1 MPDDRF
7 SPHAELQALSDN
19 VLLARLRPL
28 PRGRA
33 EREAI
38 CEILLSRYAGLV
50 RSCVWPYRHSPEPAE
65 DLLQVGYLGLL
76 KAINGFDP
84 ACGDSLAAYAQP
96 CISGEIKRHFRDR
109 RWQIRVRRQDQELL
123 LELRAAEEMLTQQLG
138 RTPEDREL
146 ARHLSVAEDDVR
158 QARQA
163 HQAFTTHSLDAPLSS
178 SDDPGLLADILGDDD
193 PDLAHVTD
201 IEAVRVHLDE
211 LPEREQRILVWRF
224 YGNLTQSQIG
234 DRLGLSQMHVSRLL
248 ERALTYLRGQIT
260 ESSSSA

>member
-19 VLLARLRPL
+19 ALLARLRPL

-84 ACGDSLAAYAQP
+84 ACGDSLAAYAAP
-96 CISGEIKRHFRDR
+96 CISGRSKGY
-109 RWQIRVRRQDQELL
+109 VRPS
-123 LELRAAEEMLTQQLG
+123 AEG
-138 RTPEDREL
+138 RT
-146 ARHLSVAEDDVR
+146 HG
-158 QARQA
+158 
-163 HQAFTTHSLDAPLSS
+163 T
-178 SDDPGLLADILGDDD
+178 
-193 PDLAHVTD
+193 
-201 IEAVRVHLDE
+201 
-211 LPEREQRILVWRF
+211 
-224 YGNLTQSQIG
+224 
-234 DRLGLSQMHVSRLL
+234 SR
-248 ERALTYLRGQIT
+248 
-260 ESSSSA
+260 